1 MFVRERE
8 PVWAR
13 LEHLTRRASRPRRL
27 APGEAD
33 ELVAL
38 YQQTATDLSV
48 VSTRAPDGALVARL
62 SLLVVG
68 ARAALSGGGEARP
81 PGEVLRT
88 LLLVD
93 APAMVWRSR
102 WWVLGVATA
111 FFGVATAMGVWT
123 ATDGSA
129 AARALPPADVQ
140 ALCATEFEDYYSS
153 QPAGD
158 FAFQVW
164 VNNARIAVLCL
175 VAGVLVLPVLGILA
189 LNAIGVGQVAGY
201 LHGCGEA
208 ATFWGLIT
216 PHGLPELGAVLL
228 AAAVGLRTGWTLLVP
243 GRRRRLDAVAAE
255 GRAALPV
262 AAAMVVLLLYS
273 GVVEAFVTPS
283 PLPTPVRVGI
293 GVLSLA
299 GLVGWVVVLG
309 RQAYEGGATG
319 DATRDVAGEQ
329 VLTA

>member
-1 MFVRERE
+1 MFVQQRE
-8 PVWAR
+8 PAWAR
-13 LEHLTRRASRPRRL
+13 LEELTRRAARPRRL
-27 APGEAD
+27 EPQEAD

-38 YQQTATDLSV
+38 YQQAATDLSV
-48 VSTRAPDGALVARL
+48 VSTRAPDGPLVARL
-62 SLLVVG
+62 SLLVVAG
-68 ARAALSGGGEARP
+68 RAAVSGGGDVRP
-81 PGEVLRT
+81 LRDVLRT

-102 WWVLGVATA
+102 WWVMGVSVA
-111 FFGVATAMGVWT
+111 FFGVAAAMGVWT

-129 AARALPPADVQ
+129 AARAVPPGEVQ
-140 ALCATEFEDYYSS
+140 ALCTTEFENYYSE
-153 QPAGD
+153 QPASD

-175 VAGVLVLPVLGILA
+175 VAGVLILPVLYVLA
-189 LNAIGVGQVAGY
+189 INAIGVGQVAGY
-201 LHGCGEA
+201 LHDCGEA

-216 PHGLPELGAVLL
+216 PHGLPELSAVLL
-228 AAAVGLRTGWTLLVP
+228 AGAVGLRIGWTLLVP

-273 GVVEAFVTPS
+273 GLVEAFVTPS
-283 PLPTPVRVGI
+283 PLPTVVRVGI

-299 GLVGWVVVLG
+299 GIVGWVVVLG
-309 RQAYEGGATG
+309 RQAYRRGSTG
-319 DATRDVAGEQ
+319 DASRDIAGEQ